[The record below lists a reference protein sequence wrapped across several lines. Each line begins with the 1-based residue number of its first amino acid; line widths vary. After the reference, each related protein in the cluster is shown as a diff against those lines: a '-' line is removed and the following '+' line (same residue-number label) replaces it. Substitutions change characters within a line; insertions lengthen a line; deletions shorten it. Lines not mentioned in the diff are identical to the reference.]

1 LSSIESRTDKA
12 YGNIDKII
20 STLQARPLGRHF
32 FKAFKLMREGILL
45 GGLLT
50 NSETW
55 INISK
60 KNIELLEKPDIIL
73 QRKALAA
80 NGHPSKAFT
89 MLELGIVP
97 IRFILMKKQ
106 MLFLLYILKENKES
120 MIYQVFEALNNE
132 SRKGDFV
139 NLTNQDRKDLDIT
152 LLNSEIEGLSYLMWK
167 NIINKKIKI
176 AALSYLSEEN
186 SKKRKNKKYYIQ

>member
-1 LSSIESRTDKA
+1 
-12 YGNIDKII
+12 
-20 STLQARPLGRHF
+20 
-32 FKAFKLMREGILL
+32 MREGILL

-97 IRFILMKKQ
+97 IRFILMKKRI
-106 MLFLLYILKENKES
+106 LFLLYI
-120 MIYQVFEALNNE
+120 
-132 SRKGDFV
+132 
-139 NLTNQDRKDLDIT
+139 
-152 LLNSEIEGLSYLMWK
+152 
-167 NIINKKIKI
+167 
-176 AALSYLSEEN
+176 
-186 SKKRKNKKYYIQ
+186 